1 MSGQLAPGT
10 DPTPTKDPPTLLRAA
25 GLCAL
30 LVMIVVDAKVP
41 DWNPDRWT
49 YLIVAL
55 MVWGPKVLRR

>member
-1 MSGQLAPGT
+1 MSGQLTPPT